1 MYTKLA
7 IDIIKKAVKDL
18 KNEKASKSDKNSA
31 KLFFK
36 SNWFETLCMCLE
48 VDKDIILDKI
58 KNYL

>member
-7 IDIIKKAVKDL
+7 VDIIKKAVKDL
-18 KNEKASKSDKNSA
+18 KDKKVSKNDRNSA

-36 SNWFETLCMCLE
+36 SDWFEELCICLE
-48 VDKDIILDKI
+48 VDKNIILDKI

>member
-7 IDIIKKAVKDL
+7 IDIIKRAVKDL
-18 KNEKASKSDKNSA
+18 KDKKANKNDKNSA

-36 SNWFETLCMCLE
+36 SDWFETLCMCLE
-48 VDKDIILDKI
+48 VDKNIILDKI